1 MPRKKLDIIDL
12 EEFNRR
18 LNTGNERKRLELDH
32 REANLDQV
40 EQLLSRY
47 EAALDEVEAKMRS
60 KEKTSD
66 SNALRR
72 RLQEL
77 ATKTAEMASSL

>member
-47 EAALDEVEAKMRS
+47 ETALDEVEAKMRS